1 MSRMNIEDDVKK
13 LSYWD
18 SLSEEEKTV
27 LMRGTTGRSYQKN
40 EYIHGFSD
48 ACLGMVY
55 VCRGSIRVYTTS
67 EEGREVTLFHIS
79 EGECCI
85 MSASC
90 VITGISLDVQLLAE
104 EETEIMAV
112 HSGTIQKLMDSNI
125 YVKCFAYE
133 LAVKRFS
140 SVVWVMQEILFAR
153 FDVRMARFL
162 LSVYEKT
169 GKLNI
174 QMTQE
179 AIAIEVN
186 SAREVVARML
196 KQFASDNLIELKR
209 GAIVL
214 KNIDGL
220 KKIID

>member
-1 MSRMNIEDDVKK
+1 MNIEDDVKK

-18 SLSEEEKTV
+18 SLSEEEKAV

-169 GKLNI
+169 GKRNI

-209 GAIVL
+209 GTIVL

>member
-1 MSRMNIEDDVKK
+1 MNIEDDVQK

-112 HSGTIQKLMDSNI
+112 HSGTVQKLMDSNI

-169 GKLNI
+169 GKMNI

-209 GAIVL
+209 GTIVL

>member
-1 MSRMNIEDDVKK
+1 MNIEDDVKK

-18 SLSEEEKTV
+18 SLSEEEKAV

-125 YVKCFAYE
+125 YVKCFVYE

-209 GAIVL
+209 GTIVL

>member
-1 MSRMNIEDDVKK
+1 MNIEDDVKK

-18 SLSEEEKTV
+18 SLSEEEKAV
-27 LMRGTTGRSYQKN
+27 LMRGTTGRSFQKN

-112 HSGTIQKLMDSNI
+112 HSGTVQKLMDSNI

-209 GAIVL
+209 GTIVL

>member
-1 MSRMNIEDDVKK
+1 MNIEDDVKK

-27 LMRGTTGRSYQKN
+27 LMRGTTGRWYQKN

-169 GKLNI
+169 GKMNI

>member
-1 MSRMNIEDDVKK
+1 MNIEDDVKK

-27 LMRGTTGRSYQKN
+27 LMRGTTGRLYQKN

-112 HSGTIQKLMDSNI
+112 HSGTVQKLMDSNI

-169 GKLNI
+169 GKMNI

-209 GAIVL
+209 GTIVL

>member
-1 MSRMNIEDDVKK
+1 MNIEDDVKK

-18 SLSEEEKTV
+18 SLSEEEKAV

-55 VCRGSIRVYTTS
+55 VCSGSIRVYTTS

-112 HSGTIQKLMDSNI
+112 HSGTVQKLMDSNI

>member
-1 MSRMNIEDDVKK
+1 MNIEDDVKK

-112 HSGTIQKLMDSNI
+112 HSGTVQKLMDSNI

-209 GAIVL
+209 GTIVL

>member
-1 MSRMNIEDDVKK
+1 MNIEDDVKK

-18 SLSEEEKTV
+18 SLSEEEKAV
-27 LMRGTTGRSYQKN
+27 LMRGTTGRTYQKN

-55 VCRGSIRVYTTS
+55 VCKGSIRVYTTS

-112 HSGTIQKLMDSNI
+112 HSGTVQKLMDSNI

-209 GAIVL
+209 GAIVI
-214 KNIDGL
+214 KNIEGL
-220 KKIID
+220 KKIIE

>member
-1 MSRMNIEDDVKK
+1 MNIEDDVKK

-18 SLSEEEKTV
+18 SLSEEEKAV
-27 LMRGTTGRSYQKN
+27 LMRGTTGRLYQKN

-209 GAIVL
+209 GTIVL

>member
-1 MSRMNIEDDVKK
+1 MYIEDAVKK
-13 LSYWD
+13 LPYWCF
-18 SLSEEEKTV
+18 LSEEEKTV
-27 LMRGTTGRSYQKN
+27 LIQGTTCRVYHKN
-40 EYIHGFSD
+40 KYIYGFSD
-48 ACLGMVY
+48 ACFGMVY
-55 VCRGSIRVYTTS
+55 VCKGSIRVYMTS

-90 VITGISLDVQLLAE
+90 VITGISLDVQLFAE

-133 LAVKRFS
+133 LATNRFS
-140 SVVWVMQEILFAR
+140 NVVWVMQEILFAR

-169 GKLNI
+169 GGKKI

-179 AIAIEVN
+179 AIAREVN

-209 GAIVL
+209 GTIVL
-214 KNIDGL
+214 RDIDGL
-220 KKIID
+220 KKIFE

>member
-1 MSRMNIEDDVKK
+1 MNIEDDVKK

-18 SLSEEEKTV
+18 SLSEEEKAV

-55 VCRGSIRVYTTS
+55 VCSGSIRVYTTS

-112 HSGTIQKLMDSNI
+112 HSGTVQKLMDSNI

-209 GAIVL
+209 GTIVL

>member
-1 MSRMNIEDDVKK
+1 MNIEDDVKK

-18 SLSEEEKTV
+18 SLSEEEKAV

-40 EYIHGFSD
+40 EYIYGFSD

-104 EETEIMAV
+104 EETEIVAV

-209 GAIVL
+209 GTIVL

>member
-1 MSRMNIEDDVKK
+1 MNIEDDVKK

-18 SLSEEEKTV
+18 SLSEEEKAV

-209 GAIVL
+209 GTIVL

>member
-1 MSRMNIEDDVKK
+1 MNIEDDVKK

-18 SLSEEEKTV
+18 SLSEEEKAV

-55 VCRGSIRVYTTS
+55 VCSGSIRVYTTS

-104 EETEIMAV
+104 EETEIMVV

-209 GAIVL
+209 GTIVL

>member
-1 MSRMNIEDDVKK
+1 MNIEDDVKK

-18 SLSEEEKTV
+18 SLSEEEKAV

-112 HSGTIQKLMDSNI
+112 HSGTVQKLMDSNI

-169 GKLNI
+169 GKMNI

-209 GAIVL
+209 GTIVL

>member
-1 MSRMNIEDDVKK
+1 MNIEDDVKK

-18 SLSEEEKTV
+18 SLSEEEKAV

-40 EYIHGFSD
+40 EYIYGFSD

-55 VCRGSIRVYTTS
+55 VCSGSIRVYTTS

-112 HSGTIQKLMDSNI
+112 HSGTVQKLMDSNI

-179 AIAIEVN
+179 AIATEVN

-209 GAIVL
+209 GTIVL

>member
-1 MSRMNIEDDVKK
+1 MNIEDDVKK

-18 SLSEEEKTV
+18 SLSEEEKAV

-104 EETEIMAV
+104 EETEIVAV

-209 GAIVL
+209 GTIVL

>member
-1 MSRMNIEDDVKK
+1 MNTEDDVKK

-27 LMRGTTGRSYQKN
+27 LVRGTTGRSYQKN

-67 EEGREVTLFHIS
+67 DEGREVTLFHIS

-104 EETEIMAV
+104 DETEILAV
-112 HSGTIQKLMDSNI
+112 HSGTLQKLMDSNI

-133 LAVKRFS
+133 LAVNRLS
-140 SVVWVMQEILFAR
+140 GVVWVMQEILFAR
-153 FDVRMARFL
+153 FDVRMAKFL

-169 GKLNI
+169 GKMNI

-209 GAIVL
+209 GTIVL